1 MFRAYVLD
9 LENIAPLIKNESSLS
24 IYDDVKTSKIIETL
38 ENILSAKKAFLNAK
52 ELCDLFFPSAECP
65 VFLSHSGQNKLNVRK
80 FAQWLKRNFELNA
93 FIDSD
98 LWGCIAD
105 LQKKIDA
112 KFSKD
117 EYGKYDYKK
126 INYSTA
132 HVHMMLSHALTQMI
146 DYSECFIFLKSSESI
161 SIQDTQKGTFS
172 PWIFHELATVDTIR
186 ENRNRKSLPQEIA
199 KVHAGMFSKRCD
211 ESLKIFYPIPYK
223 RPISLVKDDLE
234 NWQSNFMN
242 PYSDRLKRI
251 MKCAGMLCEGYGEE
265 MAIAKTKWEKAL
277 NWLYKNY

>member
-105 LQKKIDA
+105 LQKKNRR
-112 KFSKD
+112 
-117 EYGKYDYKK
+117 K
-126 INYSTA
+126 I
-132 HVHMMLSHALTQMI
+132 
-146 DYSECFIFLKSSESI
+146 
-161 SIQDTQKGTFS
+161 
-172 PWIFHELATVDTIR
+172 
-186 ENRNRKSLPQEIA
+186 
-199 KVHAGMFSKRCD
+199 
-211 ESLKIFYPIPYK
+211 
-223 RPISLVKDDLE
+223 
-234 NWQSNFMN
+234 
-242 PYSDRLKRI
+242 
-251 MKCAGMLCEGYGEE
+251 
-265 MAIAKTKWEKAL
+265 
-277 NWLYKNY
+277 